1 MKKLLSLVL
10 VVMIGSSIL
19 YAGAFEKKYEMMDSR
34 IHSKMEKYKGN
45 SAAQEFLA
53 NKLAC
58 IKSSKS
64 VKDLK
69 VCKKTYHPKALK
81 KLVK

>member
-1 MKKLLSLVL
+1 MKRLLALAIVT
-10 VVMIGSSIL
+10 VVGSGAL

-45 SAAQEFLA
+45 SMAQEFLA
-53 NKLAC
+53 KKLAC
-58 IKSSKS
+58 VKTSKS